1 MSNTLATDDNA
12 TDSTVLTLDA
22 LLPLLL
28 LLLLLLLY
36 FLLLLLLL
44 YVLLLLLLYVLLLLL
59 LYVLLLLLLLL
70 QRGMGEEATIKFMA
84 VAHTDSGIVTAVRG
98 EH

>member
-1 MSNTLATDDNA
+1 M
-12 TDSTVLTLDA
+12 VFRTLDA
-22 LLPLLL
+22 L
-28 LLLLLLLY
+28 
-36 FLLLLLLL
+36 FLFL
-44 YVLLLLLLYVLLLLL
+44 
-59 LYVLLLLLLLL
+59 LLLLLLLL